1 MQKGEKS
8 KEQKLDLENM
18 KRRKI
23 VGLVLLIG
31 TVCYLLAC
39 LLALYQNQRVKME
52 KGIEEALK
60 AYSTQEGINV
70 KELSK
75 DFNLMLD
82 EKLDISDM
90 NKQIMKYQG
99 SFATMEKN
107 INSITNEMID
117 VEYNFNHLNERI
129 ENMENFY
136 SVFYDEVKNMNTLY
150 EGKMIEITNHITEIR
165 TEIEVLK
172 KDILELENQLAVSDQ
187 KQQEDVRK
195 LQEQITLSEQRITE
209 LEENALYFQYDS
221 ESNTLNVFGK
231 KKEVSSE
238 E

>member
-1 MQKGEKS
+1 
-8 KEQKLDLENM
+8 M

-31 TVCYLLAC
+31 TICYLLAS

-60 AYSTQEGINV
+60 AYSDRESLNV

-136 SVFYDEVKNMNTLY
+136 NAFYEEVKNMNTSY
-150 EGKMIEITNHITEIR
+150 DGKIVEITNHITEIKA
-165 TEIEVLK
+165 ELELIQK
-172 KDILELENQLAVSDQ
+172 NILELEKTRQVWNNAGKGCPL
-187 KQQEDVRK
+187 
-195 LQEQITLSEQRITE
+195 LQIADRTPISL
-209 LEENALYFQYDS
+209 
-221 ESNTLNVFGK
+221 
-231 KKEVSSE
+231 
-238 E
+238 

>member
-1 MQKGEKS
+1 
-8 KEQKLDLENM
+8 M

-31 TVCYLLAC
+31 TICYLLAS

-60 AYSTQEGINV
+60 AYSDRESLNV

-136 SVFYDEVKNMNTLY
+136 NVFYEEVKNMNTSY
-150 EGKMIEITNHITEIR
+150 DGKIVEITNHITEIKA
-165 TEIEVLK
+165 ELEMIQK
-172 KDILELENQLAVSDQ
+172 NILELENRLTTNEQ
-187 KQQEDVRK
+187 KHQEDVRM
-195 LQEQITLSEQRITE
+195 LQEQILLSEQRIME
-209 LEENALYFQYDS
+209 LEENALHFQYDAKS
-221 ESNTLNVFGK
+221 HTLNVFGK
-231 KKEVSSE
+231 KKEANGE